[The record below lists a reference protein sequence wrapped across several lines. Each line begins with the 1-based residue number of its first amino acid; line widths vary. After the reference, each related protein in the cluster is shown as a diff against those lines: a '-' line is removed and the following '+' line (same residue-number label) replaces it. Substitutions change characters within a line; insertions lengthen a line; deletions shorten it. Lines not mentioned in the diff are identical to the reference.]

1 MAFCENCSSEVRDGA
16 WVCGRCGAPM
26 KADER
31 PIAASDTT
39 NPYVF
44 SERAQAEPAYQAPQS
59 YSAPSTATPARG
71 SAGTIMG
78 VSTLTFTVIAVAV
91 AAVAALALWFVF
103 FNNGNGSKF
112 LGTWEPVASVGRNSA
127 GIISDGGRLVVAN
140 ANGHY
145 TVTAIDAKGQSIGPL
160 KASLKHGKLEFG
172 LEYAG
177 NDQTQ
182 QIKLQLVKTFV
193 GMLVKDFHATMSA
206 GGAGAVYLSYSG
218 KVQNGQL
225 KSGTNSV
232 QLRRVSP

>member
-26 KADER
+26 KTDER

-59 YSAPSTATPARG
+59 YAMPSAATPARG

-78 VSTLTFTVIAVAV
+78 VSKLTFTVITVAV
-91 AAVAALALWFVF
+91 VAVAALALWFVF
-103 FNNGNGSKF
+103 FNNGNGSKY
-112 LGTWEPVASVGRNSA
+112 LGTWEPVASVGANGA
-127 GIISDGGRLVVAN
+127 GIVGDGGRIVVAN
-140 ANGHY
+140 ADGHF
-145 TVTAIDAKGQSIGPL
+145 TVTAIDAKGQSLGPL
-160 KASLKHGKLEFG
+160 KASLKHGKLDFG

-177 NDQTQ
+177 GDQTQ
-182 QIKLQLVKTFV
+182 QLKLQLVKTFV
-193 GMLVKDFHATMSA
+193 GLLVKDFHATMSA
-206 GGAGAVYLSYSG
+206 GAAGAVYLSYSG
-218 KVQNGQL
+218 KLASGQL
-225 KSGTNSV
+225 KGSTNAV